1 MTFIW
6 RAHGCDEE
14 KLELLRQL
22 DRFRDWLSLDDKRYC
37 LQCGKMIN
45 GREIQLVGDT
55 DGSAGWHL
63 VCPTKSCHS
72 IAKDWVLPTGVLA
85 GIAMH
90 KGLGIGSG
98 REIKTHERQTEFKV
112 T

>member
-63 VCPTKSCHS
+63 LCPTKSCHS
-72 IAKDWVLPTGVLA
+72 IAKDWVLRNWSA
-85 GIAMH
+85 GGDRDAQRFGH
-90 KGLGIGSG
+90 WIGHG
-98 REIKTHERQTEFKV
+98 NQTHERQTEFKV